1 MSWIMLDPV
10 RPEVTPEMVWL
21 TGLEAPHTLA
31 LPELL
36 LPPLARS
43 AALLRTILEKKK
55 IIVKLLDR

>member
-1 MSWIMLDPV
+1 MLDPV
-10 RPEVTPEMVWL
+10 RPDVTPEMVWL

-43 AALLRTILEKKK
+43 AALLRTILERK
-55 IIVKLLDR
+55 I